1 MSTRYGLIGLTTW
14 LLVST
19 TSCSSVPVAASC
31 PPFPPLPAIV
41 EAEKNLPKASFASPE
56 IDFLKESVA
65 IFNALQNDLQGSL
78 DAALVPSPA
87 SKPVPT
93 GQ

>member
-1 MSTRYGLIGLTTW
+1 MTMRYGLIGLTTL

-41 EAEKNLPKASFASPE
+41 EAEKSQPRASFASPE
-56 IDFLKESVA
+56 IDYLMESQA
-65 IFNALQNDLQGSL
+65 IFNALQDDLQRTL
-78 DAALVPSPA
+78 DAALVPSPG